1 MSNIWRYLF
10 LRTRSLHNTN
20 SFDTI
25 IMRKINKIGFFLID
39 LTSKTQN
46 GSCKWEEIS
55 SKVYRLQL
63 KTGSIKFSAVYHPE
77 YDCYDFI
84 LELYDMKK
92 CFYTIYGSKITD
104 RNDNHFEALNSLY
117 EVIEAWNKAK
127 IDSKLSSLE
136 NENRAM

>member
-1 MSNIWRYLF
+1 
-10 LRTRSLHNTN
+10 
-20 SFDTI
+20 
-25 IMRKINKIGFFLID
+25 MRKINEIDYFLGN
-39 LTSKTQN
+39 LTSKTQK

-55 SKVYRLQL
+55 SKVYRLLL

-117 EVIEAWNKAK
+117 QVIEAWNKAK
-127 IDSKLSSLE
+127 IDSKFYSLR
-136 NENRAM
+136 NEILEM